1 MMKLKYARLT
11 NPFYIQLR
19 PRTFFEGGIVGHV
32 SLADPY
38 DGDLGLLI
46 SKAVGKE
53 GVLQG
58 GVKLHETGTVVCI
71 GMFAPWQN
79 SYSNSS
85 SSALTKS
92 TPLINI
98 KKLIYTEGPQFSTR
112 AESRLFRTLSHI
124 SCINM
129 SACPEA
135 SLFREAEIAY
145 ALLCMS
151 TDYDSW
157 HPDTAAVDVEMV
169 MGHMR
174 HNGLNARR
182 AVEAVLEAV
191 SQEGWKGKE
200 EIMAGK
206 KWAGAVGI
214 VTATGATEETA
225 GTELGSGSRSS
236 ARERLAWLFEGSF
249 LPIIT

>member
-1 MMKLKYARLT
+1 
-11 NPFYIQLR
+11 
-19 PRTFFEGGIVGHV
+19 
-32 SLADPY
+32 
-38 DGDLGLLI
+38 
-46 SKAVGKE
+46 
-53 GVLQG
+53 
-58 GVKLHETGTVVCI
+58 
-71 GMFAPWQN
+71 
-79 SYSNSS
+79 
-85 SSALTKS
+85 
-92 TPLINI
+92 
-98 KKLIYTEGPQFSTR
+98 
-112 AESRLFRTLSHI
+112 
-124 SCINM
+124 M

-182 AVEAVLEAV
+182 AVEAALEAV

-200 EIMAGK
+200 EIMAGR
-206 KWAGAVGI
+206 KWAGAVGV
-214 VTATGATEETA
+214 VTAAETP
-225 GTELGSGSRSS
+225 GTEIGSGSRSS

-249 LPIIT
+249 LPVT